1 MKLKILQNTVL
12 KLQPV
17 QSADLSADQ
26 KEEIT
31 AGQLFE
37 LHSYKVEGKH
47 IRVAFEEVKFKGR
60 NTWYAFADH
69 VRLVT
74 SQEALPSGDGA
85 IAAGISP
92 QRFPLLS
99 SN

>member
-1 MKLKILQNTVL
+1 MKLKILQNTVF

-17 QSADLSADQ
+17 QASTLPADQ

-31 AGQLFE
+31 AGQLFD
-37 LHSYKVEGKH
+37 LHSYKDEGKH
-47 IRVAFEEVKFKGR
+47 IKVAFENVKFKGR

-74 SQEALPSGDGA
+74 SQEDAVATQQQLSPPTPGSLPSEYR
-85 IAAGISP
+85 IK
-92 QRFPLLS
+92 
-99 SN
+99 